1 MDIHTGSDTF
11 HIDGFCRRSIRRC
24 FHAQDQYKGCH
35 QHKHFTDPY
44 MFSFFTL
51 FHSFFLLSACFFS
64 FPFFACETLHRKAIL
79 VFSSYHISKPRTIK
93 KAAAAYLSI
102 HCSSRFNPNTLQLK
116 QPYTLDRYSPVLV
129 SILIL
134 SPRSTNSG
142 TFTLAPVSTVAGF
155 VAP

>member
-1 MDIHTGSDTF
+1 ML
-11 HIDGFCRRSIRRC
+11 CIRRC
-24 FHAQDQYKGCH
+24 FHTQDQYKSAISINSLRTIACSP
-35 QHKHFTDPY
+35 FY
-44 MFSFFTL
+44 ALSFL
-51 FHSFFLLSACFFS
+51 FLLSACFFS
-64 FPFFACETLHRKAIL
+64 FPFFACETLHRKAIW

-93 KAAAAYLSI
+93 KKRRKDIFRYTAA
-102 HCSSRFNPNTLQLK
+102 SRFNPNTLQLK